1 MKQMHNIP
9 KGWKYLKL
17 KNLITQDIKNGYSPN
32 CPDEPNGSWILSL
45 GNITENGLDQS
56 QAKPAPMN
64 DDRVKDFLLEPGDF
78 LISRSN
84 TLDKVGRTVLFRGEI
99 ENCSYPD
106 LLMRF
111 RVDETQV
118 INEYLEEY
126 LRSTIVRKYIQGCAS
141 GTSHSM
147 VKINKKV
154 VEKIPIALPSLPEQK
169 AIASLLFIWEKAIE
183 KTEQLIAKKQKFYK
197 AQLSKRLSINGLG
210 CIKLKKYLNEVS
222 KRNRDLSITQVLSV
236 TNSKGFVRP
245 EDQFSRQV
253 ASDNL
258 SNYKIVSKG
267 EYAYNPSR
275 INVGSIARLD
285 DWDLGVLS
293 PMYTVFEI
301 NKSSELHTD
310 LFLHWLNSREA
321 RMRIKLSSQGSVR
334 ETVSFDDFCAIG
346 FPKIDFKEQEAL
358 AEYFNL
364 LLSEVDSFKA
374 ILEKYKTQKRG
385 LMQKMLTGE
394 WRIKPEIIKYFEES
408 L

>member
-9 KGWKYLKL
+9 KGWKFLKL
-17 KNLITQDIKNGYSPN
+17 MNLVTQDIKNGYSPN

-118 INEYLEEY
+118 TNEYLESY

-141 GTSHSM
+141 GTSNSM

-154 VEKIPIALPSLPEQK
+154 VEKIPVILPPLPEQK
-169 AIASLLFIWEKAIE
+169 TIAALLSTWDKAIE
-183 KTEQLIAKKQKFYK
+183 KTEQLIQAKEKRFKWLLRELISEPLKTREDTEWKKVKLGDIADIRTGSKDNQNKIADGKYPFFVRSQTVERIDSYSYDGEAILIPGEGKIGEIIHHLIGKFDYHQRVYKISDFSEATLGKYVFFYLKQHFPKHAKKYSVK
-197 AQLSKRLSINGLG
+197 ATADSLRLPVF
-210 CIKLKKYLNEVS
+210 KE
-222 KRNRDLSITQVLSV
+222 
-236 TNSKGFVRP
+236 
-245 EDQFSRQV
+245 
-253 ASDNL
+253 
-258 SNYKIVSKG
+258 
-267 EYAYNPSR
+267 
-275 INVGSIARLD
+275 
-285 DWDLGVLS
+285 
-293 PMYTVFEI
+293 MTVFLPPLEAQKGISETLVSAQYEI
-301 NKSSELHTD
+301 NLLT
-310 LFLHWLNSREA
+310 
-321 RMRIKLSSQGSVR
+321 Q
-334 ETVSFDDFCAIG
+334 
-346 FPKIDFKEQEAL
+346 L
-358 AEYFNL
+358 AY
-364 LLSEVDSFKA
+364 
-374 ILEKYKTQKRG
+374 KYKTQKRG

-394 WRIKPEIIKYFEES
+394 WRVKPEIINQYMEE
-408 L
+408 